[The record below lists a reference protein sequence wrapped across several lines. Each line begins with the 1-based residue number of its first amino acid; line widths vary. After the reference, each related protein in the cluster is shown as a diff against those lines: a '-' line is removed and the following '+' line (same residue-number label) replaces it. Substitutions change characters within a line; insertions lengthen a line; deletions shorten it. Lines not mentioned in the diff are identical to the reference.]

1 MCPPAK
7 LSGLRFES
15 DKCLIACNKMRGL
28 FHSSALNLLKTHIHT
43 QTGRHLHTHTHTH
56 THTTIALSHR
66 LMILSSKADTHTHTH
81 THFLEGA
88 LLWALLCLNPFNWF
102 SCGVCANTSLQTCA
116 LTFHSQDKQTHKP
129 LTIHFRSICW
139 EQSEANCQI
148 DQFQEIIRDINDQLN
163 ALTHCSDTLKSSHRH
178 L

>member
-15 DKCLIACNKMRGL
+15 DKCLISCNKMRGL

-56 THTTIALSHR
+56 TH
-66 LMILSSKADTHTHTH
+66 
-81 THFLEGA
+81 FLESA